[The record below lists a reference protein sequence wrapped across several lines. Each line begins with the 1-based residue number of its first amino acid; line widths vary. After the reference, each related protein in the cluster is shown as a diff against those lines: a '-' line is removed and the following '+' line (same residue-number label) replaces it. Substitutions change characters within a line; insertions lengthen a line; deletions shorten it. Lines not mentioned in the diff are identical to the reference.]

1 MFSQDFIAAISQ
13 SLQTRKSQQTVYLP
27 HKGGKFSKH
36 PHFPPAS
43 LYMTQ
48 ANFFAGNFKLK
59 LVHINMYP
67 K

>member
-13 SLQTRKSQQTVYLP
+13 SLQTPKSQQTVYLP

-43 LYMTQ
+43 LYITR
-48 ANFFAGNFKLK
+48 ANFFAEKFKLN
-59 LVHINMYP
+59 LQFIFP
-67 K
+67 L